1 MMTGEDVYAGA
12 GVGAAPQPERS
23 VSVHDLAHRFP
34 GTDVL
39 FEHLDFTAIPGQTVA
54 ICGPSGCGKSTLLSI
69 LAGWEKPYHGTVER
83 KNVERVG
90 WVFQNPYGVPGRTA
104 LDHVVFP
111 LLAKGLRRREAEPQ
125 ALEAMGLFDL
135 EYAADRRFSELSG
148 GEAQR
153 LMLARAVCSRP
164 DMLLVDEPTAQ
175 LDTRTAHSVSHVLG
189 NLAGQGMIVLVAT
202 HDPDTRDACGRVID
216 LADYAPG
223 DNEDSGFAPAGGN
236 EPAEPTD
243 PAPRWRGLPRSGW
256 GWSHRLN

>member
-1 MMTGEDVYAGA
+1 
-12 GVGAAPQPERS
+12 
-23 VSVHDLAHRFP
+23 
-34 GTDVL
+34 
-39 FEHLDFTAIPGQTVA
+39 
-54 ICGPSGCGKSTLLSI
+54 
-69 LAGWEKPYHGTVER
+69 
-83 KNVERVG
+83 
-90 WVFQNPYGVPGRTA
+90 
-104 LDHVVFP
+104 
-111 LLAKGLRRREAEPQ
+111 
-125 ALEAMGLFDL
+125 MGLFDL
-135 EYAADRRFSELSG
+135 EYAADRRFGELSG

-243 PAPRWRGLPRSGW
+243 SAPAGGGSREADGGGPTDSTDIAENGSEVRS
-256 GWSHRLN
+256 

>member
-1 MMTGEDVYAGA
+1 M
-12 GVGAAPQPERS
+12 
-23 VSVHDLAHRFP
+23 
-34 GTDVL
+34 
-39 FEHLDFTAIPGQTVA
+39 
-54 ICGPSGCGKSTLLSI
+54 
-69 LAGWEKPYHGTVER
+69 
-83 KNVERVG
+83 ERVG

-223 DNEDSGFAPAGGN
+223 DNEDSSFAPAGGN

-243 PAPRWRGLPRSGW
+243 SAPAGGGSREAGGGGPTDSTDIAENGSEVRS
-256 GWSHRLN
+256 

>member
-1 MMTGEDVYAGA
+1 MCIRD
-12 GVGAAPQPERS
+12 S
-23 VSVHDLAHRFP
+23 
-34 GTDVL
+34 
-39 FEHLDFTAIPGQTVA
+39 
-54 ICGPSGCGKSTLLSI
+54 
-69 LAGWEKPYHGTVER
+69 HGTVER

-135 EYAADRRFSELSG
+135 EYAADRRFGELSG

-153 LMLARAVCSRP
+153 LMLARAVCSRS

-243 PAPRWRGLPRSGW
+243 PAPAGGGSREADGGGPTDSTDIAENGSEVRS
-256 GWSHRLN
+256 